1 MTGYQ
6 SKKQARHA
14 DDITLENL
22 IKLRA
27 ENERLRKKYKEAIDD
42 IYEWGSYSSME
53 LQKKWDL
60 AGTIAAHRAALK
72 DGE

>member
-27 ENERLRKKYKEAIDD
+27 ENERLRE
-42 IYEWGSYSSME
+42 
-53 LQKKWDL
+53 
-60 AGTIAAHRAALK
+60 ALK
-72 DGE
+72 FYADEKNYEPKDGWFGYAILADKGEKARDALKEGE